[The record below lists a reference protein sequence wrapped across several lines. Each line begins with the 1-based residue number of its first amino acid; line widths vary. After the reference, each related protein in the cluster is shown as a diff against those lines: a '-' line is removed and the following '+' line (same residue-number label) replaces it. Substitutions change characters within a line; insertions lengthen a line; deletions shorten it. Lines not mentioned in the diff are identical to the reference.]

1 LTPLISKLAIFNQII
16 AIHIH
21 EKALKLSNNMKLFFT
36 LLLLSVNLTI
46 TYSQISPYEICL
58 DEGSAFIGLDRK
70 NWTSDLSQLSESY
83 QLDFQV
89 PDPNPDDCIRISSI
103 DFNVVD
109 FSGSDSTPPGCFLS
123 NFTNLVLCNDHGPAS
138 CDFIREGA
146 GVQNFSLN
154 NFQDEFLPG
163 ELFGFDIVAV
173 IDANNPACSQTA
185 ISDGDYSASL
195 EVCMTV
201 NYEQSGPIVDLGG
214 DLDIC
219 ADGTVEI
226 EGPEDYNSYEW
237 DGPVES
243 FEPIHPN
250 ATVGRYI
257 LTVTDDE
264 GCTGTDDIEVFP
276 LDPFTVEITNN
287 DPLVI
292 CDANTE
298 VDVLINGM
306 DDTNG
311 YMFTW
316 TYPDGSTTSEFTIIP
331 DIPGTYN
338 LAVFDIFSTCT
349 VEDSILVD
357 FTQLSP
363 AQIDSISMD
372 VVSICDGVTL
382 NLEAFIPF
390 TDLGNYTFQ
399 WVNGMNV
406 TTSQNYPVTTPG
418 QYILNLLN
426 DQNCPITSDTITV
439 NLSPLLSAGDDITL
453 ATCSEELMT
462 LNSLIAG
469 NADPD
474 GQWTDLDNSG
484 GLSMTEYNTTGL
496 IGTYRLQYVVSN
508 PPPCDNDTAV
518 ITLIV
523 NEAYS
528 LTNDDELCDSDFVIV
543 NSVRYDSTNPTGTER
558 MTTIAGCDSIVT
570 IDLTFINGFN
580 TTEDDELCET
590 DFITVNN
597 VRYDINNPTGTEM
610 LTSVNGCDSTVTID
624 LTFMSGFNTTE
635 DDELCETDFITANN
649 VRYDIN
655 NPTGT
660 EMLTSVNGCDST
672 VTIDLTFI
680 SGFNTTEDDELCETD
695 FITVNNV
702 RYDINNPTGT
712 EMLTSVNGCDST
724 VTIDLT
730 FISEFN
736 TTEDDELCETDFIIV
751 NNVRYDITN
760 PTGTEMLT
768 SVNGCDSTVTIDLT
782 FISEFNT
789 TEDDELCETDFII
802 VNNVRYDITNPTGTE
817 MLTSVNGCD
826 STVTIDLF
834 FIIVDNGMETLTP
847 CVGEMIPI
855 NNQDISISGM
865 YLDTIQALNGCDSI
879 VEYNVLFQDC
889 DLQIEIENVIDV
901 TCFGDTDGSFSFDIN
916 GDPGFPLNYEISPN
930 IGTNAT
936 GIAADNDAIT
946 ITDLPP
952 GNYTLT
958 VSNMTASQTASILIE
973 EPEEIIVEITIGNDI
988 LCSGDMDGALE
999 ASVTSGNSG
1008 NLSFSW
1014 NTMATTQTIENLSTG
1029 IYSVIVSDDNL
1040 CSDEASITLSEPD
1053 AIEFSVTPTNIS
1065 CGEVPTGELQI
1076 DMITGGTAPYG
1087 ASIDN
1092 SDILFSDNFDS
1103 LAAGSYTVTIIDDNG
1118 CMAEREVTISEES
1131 EIVITPIGPYDI
1143 QQGESVLLDLALDF
1157 IPTTI
1162 EWKPN
1167 ATLDCTDCLT
1177 PTAQPLV
1184 TSTYTV
1190 TVTDDMG
1197 CTAST
1202 EVIVNVTEIVI
1213 PDPEIYIPN
1222 IFNPSDIG
1230 GQNGTFAPLSSD
1242 DVALVID
1249 DLIIYDRWGN
1259 VVYQDSGDVTGWNGT
1274 RNDTDAEVGVYL
1286 YRIEYQS
1293 DGRSEVRI
1301 GEVTLVR

>member
-1 LTPLISKLAIFNQII
+1 
-16 AIHIH
+16 
-21 EKALKLSNNMKLFFT
+21 MKPFFT

-46 TYSQISPYEICL
+46 TYSQISPYEICMDDGL
-58 DEGSAFIGLDRK
+58 ATVALDRK
-70 NWTSDLSQLSESY
+70 AWTSDLSKLSESY
-83 QLDFQV
+83 QLDFQI
-89 PDPNPDDCIRISSI
+89 PDPNPEDCSRIASI
-103 DFNVVD
+103 DFAVNY
-109 FSGSDSTPPGCFLS
+109 SGNDGTPPGCFLFD
-123 NFTNLVLCNDHGPAS
+123 FTNVVDCNSHAPAS
-138 CDFIREGA
+138 CDLITESGGA
-146 GVQNFSLN
+146 SDIFLDNSADD
-154 NFQDEFLPG
+154 FQPG
-163 ELFGFDIVAV
+163 QWIGFDVV
-173 IDANNPACSQTA
+173 PVMDVENSACSQTA

-201 NYEQSGPIVDLGG
+201 NYEPSGPMIDLGG

-226 EGPEDYNSYEW
+226 EGPDDYNSYEW

-243 FEPIHPN
+243 FGPIHPN

-276 LDPFTVEITNN
+276 VDPFTVEITNN

-292 CDANTE
+292 CSADTQL
-298 VDVLINGM
+298 DVLINGM

-311 YMFTW
+311 YMITW
-316 TYPDGSTTSEFTIIP
+316 TYPDGTTTSDFAITP
-331 DIPGTYN
+331 DIPGNYN
-338 LAVFDIFSTCT
+338 LSVFDLFTTCT
-349 VEDSILVD
+349 VEDNIMVE

-372 VVSICDGVTL
+372 VVSICDGETL
-382 NLEAFIPF
+382 NLEAFIPY
-390 TDLGNYTFQ
+390 TDDQNYTFQ
-399 WVNGMNV
+399 WVDAV
-406 TTSQNYPVTTPG
+406 DTTTSQTYPVTTPG

-426 DQNCPITSDTITV
+426 NQNCPITSDTITV
-439 NLSPLLSAGDDITL
+439 TQTPLLSAGDNITL
-453 ATCSEELMT
+453 VTCSEEL
-462 LNSLIAG
+462 LALSGLVAA
-469 NADPD
+469 NADPN

-484 GLSMTEYNTTGL
+484 GLSPTEYNTTGL

-508 PPPCDNDTAV
+508 PPPCDNDTAI
-518 ITLIV
+518 ITLVV

-528 LTNDDELCDSDFVIV
+528 LTNDSELCDSEFVLV
-543 NSVRYDSTNPTGTER
+543 NSVRYDSTNPTGTEN
-558 MTTIAGCDSIVT
+558 MTTVAGCDSIVS
-570 IDLTFINGFN
+570 IDLTFISGFNTIEDDELCETDFITVNNVRYDISNPTGTEMLTSVNGCDSTVTVDLTFISGFN

-597 VRYDINNPTGTEM
+597 VRYDISNPTGTEM
-610 LTSVNGCDSTVTID
+610 LTSVNGCDSTV
-624 LTFMSGFNTTE
+624 M
-635 DDELCETDFITANN
+635 
-649 VRYDIN
+649 
-655 NPTGT
+655 
-660 EMLTSVNGCDST
+660 
-672 VTIDLTFI
+672 IDLTFI

-702 RYDINNPTGT
+702 RYDISNPTGT

-724 VTIDLT
+724 IMIDLT
-730 FISEFN
+730 FISGFN
-736 TTEDDELCETDFIIV
+736 TTEDDELCETDFITV
-751 NNVRYDITN
+751 NNVRYDIDN
-760 PTGTEMLT
+760 PTGIEMLT
-768 SVNGCDSTVTIDLT
+768 SVNGCDSTVTIDLS
-782 FISEFNT
+782 FI
-789 TEDDELCETDFII
+789 
-802 VNNVRYDITNPTGTE
+802 
-817 MLTSVNGCD
+817 
-826 STVTIDLF
+826 TI
-834 FIIVDNGMETLTP
+834 DNGMETLTP

-855 NNQDISISGM
+855 NNQDITISGM

-916 GDPGFPLNYEISPN
+916 GDPGFPLDYEISPN
-930 IGTNAT
+930 TGTNAT
-936 GIAADNDAIT
+936 GIVADNDAIT

-973 EPEEIIVEITIGNDI
+973 EPEEIIVDITIGNDI

-1029 IYSVIVSDDNL
+1029 AYSVIVSDDNL
-1040 CSDEASITLSEPD
+1040 CSDEVSITLSEPA
-1053 AIEFSVTPTNIS
+1053 AIEFSVTPTNIL
-1065 CGEVPTGELQI
+1065 CGEVATGELQI
-1076 DMITGGTAPYG
+1076 EMITGGTAPYG

-1092 SDILFSDNFDS
+1092 SDILFTDIFGS
-1103 LAAGSYTVTIIDDNG
+1103 LTAGSYTVTIIDDNG

-1131 EIVITPIGPYDI
+1131 EIVITPIGPYEIEVGDSI
-1143 QQGESVLLDLALDF
+1143 LLDLALGF

-1162 EWKPN
+1162 EWEPN

-1190 TVTDDMG
+1190 TVTDDTG

-1230 GQNGTFAPLSSD
+1230 GQNGTFAPLSSN
-1242 DVALVID
+1242 DVVLVID